1 MAITSRGAILQT
13 IPTRFRFSVFEYL
26 MLPREFLRIEGAV
39 QTNDHI
45 FRTKSREYTAGGFCM
60 RRAYSGVLGSGCDPD
75 YCLRIDGA

>member
-13 IPTRFRFSVFEYL
+13 IPTRFRSSVFEYL

-45 FRTKSREYTAGGFCM
+45 FRTKSREYPNRYEMALND
-60 RRAYSGVLGSGCDPD
+60 SVLIH
-75 YCLRIDGA
+75 RT